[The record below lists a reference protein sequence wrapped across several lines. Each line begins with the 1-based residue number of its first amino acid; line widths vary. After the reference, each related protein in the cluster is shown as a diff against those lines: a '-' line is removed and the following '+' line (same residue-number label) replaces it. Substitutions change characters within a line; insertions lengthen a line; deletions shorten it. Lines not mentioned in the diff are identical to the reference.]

1 MNFHFTLE
9 KVLSV
14 KENEKNMLEVEYRN
28 AYQDFEQIAKA
39 LYEFLQQKET
49 LENQQLEGMTR
60 GTAIEEIRKLQTSV
74 ELLERKIDHYEVL
87 YQNARQNAEQKK
99 GLLLEQAI
107 DVKRYEK
114 LRDLEYDQ
122 FIKKNKA
129 EEMSK
134 LDEISTIR
142 HLQQ

>member
-14 KENEKNMLEVEYRN
+14 KENEKNMLEIEYRN

-39 LYEFLQQKET
+39 LYDFLQQKET
-49 LENQQLEGMTR
+49 LERKQLDGMTK
-60 GTAIEEIRKLQTSV
+60 GTAIEEIRKLQISV

-87 YQNARQNAEQKK
+87 YRNARQYAEQKK

-114 LRDLEYDQ
+114 LRDLEYDK
-122 FIKKNKA
+122 FLKKNKA